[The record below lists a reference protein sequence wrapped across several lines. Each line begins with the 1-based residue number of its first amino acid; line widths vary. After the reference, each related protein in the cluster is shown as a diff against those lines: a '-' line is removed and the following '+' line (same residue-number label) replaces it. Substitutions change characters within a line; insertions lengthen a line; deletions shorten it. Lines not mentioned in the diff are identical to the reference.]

1 MLSRPRRIITCV
13 RFSIPGAIAGACTG
27 VDRTLINVFR
37 STAEAAIYNA
47 CFLASVSVAPIFWLI
62 VSANFFPCAS
72 KSNDRAAIFVKRTK
86 AVPCAAVSL
95 VPLFALVE
103 KNAFPL

>member
-1 MLSRPRRIITCV
+1 MLSRPRRIITYV
-13 RFSIPGAIAGACTG
+13 RFSISWAIAGACTG